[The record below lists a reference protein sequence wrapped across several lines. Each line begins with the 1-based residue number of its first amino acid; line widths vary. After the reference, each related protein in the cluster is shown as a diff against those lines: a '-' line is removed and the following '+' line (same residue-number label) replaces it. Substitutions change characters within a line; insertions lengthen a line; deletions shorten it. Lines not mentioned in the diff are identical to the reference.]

1 MKTTRQTETFNVLG
15 PTLVGTALLVAAV
28 AHSFAFGE
36 QHMAVGQTMVAVT
49 IMATQAGVQH
59 GSADLHVGCDCS
71 TSGNTANGLNTNLS
85 SLMWL
90 GL

>member
-28 AHSFAFGE
+28 AHSLQKWDIITHQHIRGTQTTCFAFGE

-59 GSADLHVGCDCS
+59 GSADLHVGFHR
-71 TSGNTANGLNTNLS
+71 
-85 SLMWL
+85 
-90 GL
+90 